1 MAKKDFIDTLD
12 ITVMNPEGYINIM
25 DQTGLVF
32 ENMFASKASEWAH
45 SLQRDDVEIRSMQ
58 HTAADK
64 YEGTDLILQN
74 SKYANIHLDPTL
86 HMEYKD
92 PTVAFKTNTGIFL
105 GTHTV
110 EIGIRVGNVYFDKQ
124 NKQQKFGAYHTPTI
138 VIGTNMSSKEL
149 RDHDVDIQHDLAKIM
164 PRIMDKIVDVYRDY
178 NTVDPE
184 QRKALK
190 NKPLVANPD
199 YGKGLRTEENKPL
212 ITLSKERIEHHKT
225 LRQLKAIEAKEAEE
239 KKTCIGERKRVK
251 IDAKT
256 QKAMLQRIQQANDI
270 KPDGF
275 DPNQSPE
282 YFR

>member
-1 MAKKDFIDTLD
+1 
-12 ITVMNPEGYINIM
+12 
-25 DQTGLVF
+25 
-32 ENMFASKASEWAH
+32 
-45 SLQRDDVEIRSMQ
+45 
-58 HTAADK
+58 
-64 YEGTDLILQN
+64 
-74 SKYANIHLDPTL
+74 
-86 HMEYKD
+86 
-92 PTVAFKTNTGIFL
+92 
-105 GTHTV
+105 
-110 EIGIRVGNVYFDKQ
+110 
-124 NKQQKFGAYHTPTI
+124 
-138 VIGTNMSSKEL
+138 
-149 RDHDVDIQHDLAKIM
+149 M

-239 KKTCIGERKRVK
+239 KKTGVGERKRVK